1 MNTTDQN
8 IFESRVQ
15 PATPFMQADLAET
28 PLQF

>member
-15 PATPFMQADLAET
+15 PATPFMQADHAEVR
-28 PLQF
+28 L